1 MTTQQNQFENA
12 TRKVVREMTDKQ
24 LTKRVPDIPAIDY
37 RRLTFFLIEDRIAAY
52 KEAEIDRT
60 LDVVLL
66 EFGITS
72 KQTYYNW
79 YEKYHRYYQAM

>member
-12 TRKVVREMTDKQ
+12 TRKVVREMTEKQ